1 MRVLIV
7 DDEAPAR
14 ARLRRLL
21 EQERIDAI
29 AEAAD
34 AGAALDQIAQAR
46 PDVLFLD
53 IQMPGTSGIALAAAL
68 PDPAPL
74 LVFTT
79 AHEAYAVEAFDTD
92 AADYLLKPFDA
103 GRLARALARVRKRL
117 ADLPAPAPVRA
128 RLLVPE
134 RGATRVVAV
143 RDIGWIETADNYVI
157 LHTAGAQP
165 LLRQTMASLLAE
177 LGPGFVRCHRRAA
190 VQAAWVERVLA
201 RPRGDCQLQLRD
213 GALVPCSRQYR
224 AAVLAAL
231 RPVAAAAAGGP
242 GRTTAGYAPGPPRA

>member
-14 ARLRRLL
+14 TRLRRLL
-21 EQERIDAI
+21 AQEGIDAI

-34 AGAALDQIAQAR
+34 AAAALHQIAQAR

-53 IQMPGTSGIALAAAL
+53 IQMPGTSGIALASAL
-68 PDPAPL
+68 PAPAPQ

-79 AHEAYAVEAFDTD
+79 GHDAYAVDAFDTD

-103 GRLARALARVRKRL
+103 GRLGRALARVRKRL
-117 ADLPAPAPVRA
+117 ADTPPPAPGPA

-157 LHTAGAQP
+157 LHTAAAQP

-190 VQAAWVERVLA
+190 VQTAWVERVLA
-201 RPRGDCQLQLRD
+201 RPRGDCRLQLR
-213 GALVPCSRQYR
+213 GGVLVPCSRQYR

-231 RPVAAAAAGGP
+231 P
-242 GRTTAGYAPGPPRA
+242 